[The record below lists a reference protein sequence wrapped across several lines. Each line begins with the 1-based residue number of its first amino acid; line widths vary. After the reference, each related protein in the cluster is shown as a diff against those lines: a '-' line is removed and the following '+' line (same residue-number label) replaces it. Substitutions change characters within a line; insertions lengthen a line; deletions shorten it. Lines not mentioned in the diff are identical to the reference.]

1 MSPDILFPLYL
12 SLKVSTIATLIAIIV
27 AIPTAWI
34 MSKKNSK
41 VMEFLDSIF
50 NLPLV
55 LPPTVLGYYL
65 LVAVGRRSVIGSWL
79 ESNFGIS
86 LVFTWKAAVLASLIV
101 SIPILLKASRAAF
114 LGVDKNLIYAA
125 RTLGRSEHS
134 IFLTITL
141 PLASRGILAGI
152 VLTFARALGD
162 FGTTLMVA
170 GNIPGKTQTMPLAI
184 YDAVQVGDMAQ
195 ANALVL
201 IITITA
207 LLVILLLGRLQ
218 GKGGQT

>member
-101 SIPILLKASRAAF
+101 SIPILLKASRTAF